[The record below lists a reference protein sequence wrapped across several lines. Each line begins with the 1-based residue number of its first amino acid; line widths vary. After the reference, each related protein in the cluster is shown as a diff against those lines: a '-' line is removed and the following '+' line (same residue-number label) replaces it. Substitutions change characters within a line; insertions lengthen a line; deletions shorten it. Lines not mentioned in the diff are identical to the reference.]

1 MDECA
6 QETNYLMHS
15 ILFNQ
20 QRLFNEKSNKYDLT
34 VQQARTLEL
43 IEKTP
48 GMIQRE
54 IAEFLSIRDASVSS
68 MLKNLERDGYVIRR
82 RDRHSDRNK
91 RIFLTDKG
99 MAIIKELGHLFAEV
113 ENQVVAPLSKDETS
127 ILLKLLRKMDA
138 EISE

>member
-1 MDECA
+1 MDESA
-6 QETNYLMHS
+6 QETNYLLHS

-43 IEKTP
+43 IEKNP

-54 IAEFLSIRDASVSS
+54 IAESLSIRDASVSS
-68 MLKNLERDGYVIRR
+68 MLKNLVRDGYVIRR
-82 RDRHSDRNK
+82 KDRHSDRNK
-91 RIFLTDKG
+91 RIFLTDMG
-99 MAIIKELGHLFAEV
+99 TSVIKELGHMFAEV
-113 ENQVVAPLSKDETS
+113 ENQVVAPLSADETKE
-127 ILLKLLRKMDA
+127 LLKLLRKMDN